1 MKRDSIFALVAS
13 AMLAVLAGLTTSCSD
28 NNDNPAVAPGVPK
41 AQTDAPAFDENN
53 VVLTFV
59 GMSDIHIMIDP
70 ASSMKDIEDE
80 IRSKGLTPEDLGVDM
95 QKLLNTVFH
104 NNESFQ
110 MAFPFLDSMSP
121 RGLDALAIPG
131 DLTNNGHQAEIDT
144 LVKYFTAV
152 NSN

>member
-28 NNDNPAVAPGVPK
+28 NNDNPAVDPGVPK
-41 AQTDAPAFDENN
+41 AQTDALAFDENN

-80 IRSKGLTPEDLGVDM
+80 IRSKGIGKALDYDTAKRHGGVL
-95 QKLLNTVFH
+95 K
-104 NNESFQ
+104 
-110 MAFPFLDSMSP
+110 
-121 RGLDALAIPG
+121 
-131 DLTNNGHQAEIDT
+131 
-144 LVKYFTAV
+144 
-152 NSN
+152 